1 MGKLKFVFLVG
12 YSILC
17 LEFCGVVLVIEIGEF
32 VLDYFFILM
41 FFIRYFIDSKVVLGY
56 IRNRIRCFYN
66 YVSNRIV
73 CIYVVLIFSQWNYV
87 FIYLNLVDVV
97 IRGLVFDM
105 RNMLDIWF
113 IGLEQFYLKDL
124 VEIGLEVDY
133 LFVSFDE
140 DKDI

>member
-1 MGKLKFVFLVG
+1 MLIFFDVFEIVIVVVVYLKVNYYIGFIMGKLKFVFLVG

-73 CIYVVLIFSQWNYV
+73 CIYVVLIFS
-87 FIYLNLVDVV
+87 
-97 IRGLVFDM
+97 
-105 RNMLDIWF
+105 
-113 IGLEQFYLKDL
+113 
-124 VEIGLEVDY
+124 
-133 LFVSFDE
+133 
-140 DKDI
+140 